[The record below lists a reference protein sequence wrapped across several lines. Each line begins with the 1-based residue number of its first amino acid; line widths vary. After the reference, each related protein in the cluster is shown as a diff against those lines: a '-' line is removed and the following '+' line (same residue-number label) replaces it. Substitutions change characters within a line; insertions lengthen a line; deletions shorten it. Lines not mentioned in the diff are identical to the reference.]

1 MLRARV
7 GNPGAHGCNKTPKHS
22 GQQVDGDTRYRQ
34 RFCSKIEPRAD
45 AAQTLRN
52 FRLLKTVA
60 LTLLLLTAVGTA
72 GFHYIEHWSWFDS
85 FYMVVITLST
95 IGYAEVH
102 PLSHAGRVFNTALII
117 AGVATVFLMI
127 GALTQALL
135 EFELVKVFG
144 RRRMERDV
152 ANLRDH
158 YIICGAG
165 RVGHSV
171 ALELA
176 RKPCPF
182 VIVESDE
189 KSIGDMDSKWLVVL
203 GDAASEKTLRQASID
218 RARGLVAATTTD
230 ATNIYIVLT
239 ARSLNPR
246 LKIIARA
253 SEASAEKHL
262 KTAGADVV
270 ISPYAAAGHRIAQSF
285 LRPNVLDFLDIA
297 TDRSGRL
304 EMVIEEIRV
313 GDHSPLATATVGS
326 SGIHHQFG
334 IMILAIRRADGN
346 TRFNPVAQDP
356 IHGGDYL
363 IAMGELPQ
371 LAKLES
377 LAAQSVP
384 SIS

>member
-1 MLRARV
+1 M
-7 GNPGAHGCNKTPKHS
+7 
-22 GQQVDGDTRYRQ
+22 
-34 RFCSKIEPRAD
+34 
-45 AAQTLRN
+45 
-52 FRLLKTVA
+52 KTVRLVRNVA
-60 LTLLLLTAVGTA
+60 IALLLLTAAGTA

-95 IGYAEVH
+95 VGYQELH
-102 PLSHAGRVFNTALII
+102 SLSHGGRIFNIALIV
-117 AGVATVFLMI
+117 AGVTLVFFII
-127 GALTQALL
+127 GALAQALL

-144 RRRMERDV
+144 RRRMEREV

-165 RVGHSV
+165 RVGASV
-171 ALELA
+171 ARELA

-182 VIVESDE
+182 VVIESEE
-189 KSIGDMDSKWLVVL
+189 KSLAELDTRWLVLV
-203 GDAASEKTLRQASID
+203 GDAASEKTLREAGIE

-253 SEASAEKHL
+253 SEERAEKHL

-270 ISPYAAAGHRIAQSF
+270 ISPYSSAGHRIAQSF

-313 GDHSPLATATVGS
+313 GERSSLAQATVGS

-334 IMILAIRRADGN
+334 IMILAIRRTEGE
-346 TRFNPVAQDP
+346 TRFNPS
-356 IHGGDYL
+356 
-363 IAMGELPQ
+363 
-371 LAKLES
+371 AKDD
-377 LAAQSVP
+377 
-384 SIS
+384 IRG

>member
-1 MLRARV
+1 V
-7 GNPGAHGCNKTPKHS
+7 
-22 GQQVDGDTRYRQ
+22 
-34 RFCSKIEPRAD
+34 
-45 AAQTLRN
+45 RN
-52 FRLLKTVA
+52 FRLLKTVTLA
-60 LTLLLLTAVGTA
+60 LLLLTAAGTA
-72 GFHYIEHWSWFDS
+72 GFHFIEGWSWFDS

-95 IGYAEVH
+95 IGYQEVH
-102 PLSHAGRVFNTALII
+102 PLSHAGRVFNTVLII
-117 AGVATVFLMI
+117 AGVALVFLMI

-135 EFELVKVFG
+135 EFELVKLFG
-144 RRRMERDV
+144 KRRMEREV
-152 ANLRDH
+152 ANLKDH

-171 ALELA
+171 AGELA

-182 VIVESDE
+182 VIIESDE
-189 KSIGDMDSKWLVVL
+189 KTLVEMDPKWLSL
-203 GDAASEKTLRQASID
+203 HGDAASEKMLRDAGIG

-253 SEASAEKHL
+253 SEERAEKHL

-297 TDRSGRL
+297 TDRSGTL
-304 EMVIEEIRV
+304 QMVIEEIRV
-313 GDHSPLATATVGS
+313 GQQSPLAAATVGS

-334 IMILAIRRADGN
+334 IMILAIRRADGE
-346 TRFNPVAQDP
+346 TRFNPSAQDP
-356 IHGGDYL
+356 IRAGDYL
-363 IAMGELPQ
+363 IAMGEPPQ
-371 LAKLES
+371 LAKLEA
-377 LAAQSVP
+377 LAAQSV
-384 SIS
+384 SALS

>member
-1 MLRARV
+1 M
-7 GNPGAHGCNKTPKHS
+7 K
-22 GQQVDGDTRYRQ
+22 
-34 RFCSKIEPRAD
+34 
-45 AAQTLRN
+45 
-52 FRLLKTVA
+52 RLFPLKVLTVA
-60 LTLLLLTAVGTA
+60 LLSLTAVGTA

-102 PLSHAGRVFNTALII
+102 PLSHAGRVFNTGLII
-117 AGVATVFLMI
+117 AGVAVVFLMV

-144 RRRMERDV
+144 KRRMERGV
-152 ANLRDH
+152 ANLKDH

-165 RVGHSV
+165 RVGNSV
-171 ALELA
+171 ARELG

-182 VIVESDE
+182 VIIECDE
-189 KSIGDMDSKWLVVL
+189 KSAAELDPRWLVLV
-203 GDAASEKTLRQASID
+203 GDAASEKTLRDAGVD
-218 RARGLVAATTTD
+218 RAIGLVAATTTD

-253 SEASAEKHL
+253 SEERAEKHL

-297 TDRSGRL
+297 TDRS
-304 EMVIEEIRV
+304 
-313 GDHSPLATATVGS
+313 
-326 SGIHHQFG
+326 
-334 IMILAIRRADGN
+334 
-346 TRFNPVAQDP
+346 
-356 IHGGDYL
+356 
-363 IAMGELPQ
+363 
-371 LAKLES
+371 
-377 LAAQSVP
+377 
-384 SIS
+384 